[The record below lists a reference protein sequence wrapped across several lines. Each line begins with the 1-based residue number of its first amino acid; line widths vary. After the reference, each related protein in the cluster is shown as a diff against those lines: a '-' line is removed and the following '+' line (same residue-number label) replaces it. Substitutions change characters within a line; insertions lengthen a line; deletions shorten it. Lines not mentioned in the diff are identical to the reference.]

1 MSVKRLVPLHAVAL
15 ATNPSEARMGDVYY
29 NTQEEELRF
38 HDGTEWHSVGGG
50 AITGL
55 LDHIHQYDGEIFSVG
70 ANEIP
75 SDGTIDGGTTLGTV
89 GEVTPVGTIDGG
101 ITLGTVGEEIDVTYD
116 GGTP

>member
-15 ATNPSEARMGDVYY
+15 DSDPSEARMGDVYY

-55 LDHIHQYDGEIFSVG
+55 LDHVHSYDGNIFSVSESTV
-70 ANEIP
+70 A
-75 SDGTIDGGTTLGTV
+75 SDGTL
-89 GEVTPVGTIDGG
+89 
-101 ITLGTVGEEIDVTYD
+101 D
-116 GGTP
+116 GGTPFSEFGDLPGNLDAGEA